1 MQEILPLDQIE
12 SDVSRA
18 AKYLLDSSS
27 SIPEKVFNAKTD
39 DFKTFYLYHHLKNAT
54 ESLGELKLPG
64 LPSVRELTDINSL
77 EFPEIPLNPLS
88 LFDKESVNNI
98 SSIPPSRSSSI
109 PPSRSLLND
118 TFFTNDEDNNNTN
131 NDERNVE
138 TMNYGGEEDEENS
151 ELTSFSFELPQ
162 LPQLP
167 TLPDLKNVVTA
178 TKIIPRLIPF
188 VVADYKDKVAGW
200 LEGTEVKETE
210 LSDIHSTLVSWH
222 KHLGKYFTIS
232 FINKCKRIFCRR
244 NKVLAILAR

>member
-98 SSIPPSRSSSI
+98 SSIPPSRSL
-109 PPSRSLLND
+109 LLND
-118 TFFTNDEDNNNTN
+118 TFFTNDEDNNDTN
-131 NDERNVE
+131 NDKRNVE
-138 TMNYGGEEDEENS
+138 TMNHGGDEDEENS
-151 ELTSFSFELPQ
+151 ELTSFSFE